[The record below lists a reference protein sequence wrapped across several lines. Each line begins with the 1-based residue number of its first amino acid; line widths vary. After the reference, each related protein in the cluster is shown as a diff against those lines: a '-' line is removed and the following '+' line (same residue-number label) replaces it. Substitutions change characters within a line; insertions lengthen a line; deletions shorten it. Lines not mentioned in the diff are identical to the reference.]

1 VILHCIVEDKWTLC
15 RPQRLIS
22 EAHGV
27 DSVAFLQCHDL
38 QRLLRHTSNLKHNK
52 KIGVITTYKV
62 TVVRNGQ
69 QVLTEAGIKA
79 SSSSTIMNFKNFIN
93 VMCIVKQQIVTT
105 LCLRFF

>member
-1 VILHCIVEDKWTLC
+1 M
-15 RPQRLIS
+15 
-22 EAHGV
+22 
-27 DSVAFLQCHDL
+27 AFLQCHDL
-38 QRLLRHTSNLKHNK
+38 QRLLRHTSNLKHICYK

-79 SSSSTIMNFKNFIN
+79 SSSSIIMNFKDFIN

-105 LCLRFF
+105 LCLGFF